1 MTNCSE
7 VFQMVE
13 KLLKEMTLREKI
25 GQLNQPMLG
34 WHVYRR
40 TGGGFELTENFMEFV
55 SRFGSVG
62 GVYGL
67 FRADP
72 WSGMDYTNGVLPS
85 ECAEL
90 ANTLQ
95 KYLAENTR
103 LKIPAFI
110 SEEMPHGHQALGSAV
125 FPVNIGMA
133 STFNNELH
141 SRIFALAAMEVR
153 SKGGNLALVSALDVL
168 RDPRWGRSEETYGE
182 DPFLASA
189 FAESLVR
196 GVQSVNGIGAV
207 VKHFCAQG
215 GCAGGRNIHP
225 ANIGPRELR
234 EIHVPPMRGAADAG
248 ALGCMAAYTEIDGEP
263 CHANER
269 LLNGILRNECG
280 FDGFVMSDLGAI
292 DRNTIQTGS
301 LTAAAAVSLNAGV
314 DISLCDEAY
323 KCIEAAVENGEVSV
337 EAVDRS
343 VLRILKAKERL
354 GLFDNPY
361 TDVGEYKAYCG
372 TKELRD
378 ANLEAA
384 EESIVLLKN
393 NILPLDRNI
402 KSLAVIGPHIYEP
415 DYLQGDY
422 VSQQESGQTVTV
434 LEGIK
439 KVFPKTEIYHSKGC
453 TVRGKSTDGFKDAV
467 EAAKK
472 SEVIILTLGGS
483 SAREFAGGF
492 EPTGAVKTVSSE
504 SEMDCGEGADVA
516 SLKLGGV
523 QTELFYELE
532 KLGKP
537 IVAVLIQGRPYA
549 IPEIAEK
556 ADALLCAWYPGQTG
570 GEAIARIIAGYAVP
584 SGKLPVSFPIS
595 EGQLL
600 VYYNYKDIGKAP
612 SYTDMTGEPLFEFGF
627 GLSYTE
633 FEYLDIKAENQVSI
647 EELKSGKSTEVKITL
662 KNAGNVDA
670 KEVVQLY
677 VKDTVSSVTHR
688 VKELKGYK
696 KILVKAGETVCVGIT
711 LSYKDFALYDRELK
725 FIAEKG
731 SFELTAGGSSK
742 TKLAAIIQLV

>member
-7 VFQMVE
+7 VFLMIE
-13 KLLKEMTLREKI
+13 KLLKEMTLKEKI

-40 TGGGFELTENFMEFV
+40 TGGGFELTENFREFV

-168 RDPRWGRSEETYGE
+168 RDLRWGRSEETYGE

-234 EIHVPPMRGAADAG
+234 EILVPPMRGAADAG

-269 LLNGILRNECG
+269 LLNGMLRNECG

-343 VLRILKAKERL
+343 VLRVLKAKEKL

-393 NILPLDRNI
+393 NILPLDRN
-402 KSLAVIGPHIYEP
+402 
-415 DYLQGDY
+415 
-422 VSQQESGQTVTV
+422 
-434 LEGIK
+434 
-439 KVFPKTEIYHSKGC
+439 

-492 EPTGAVKTVSSE
+492 ETTGAVKTVSCE
-504 SEMDCGEGADVA
+504 SKMDCGEGADVA

-549 IPEIAEK
+549 VPEIAEK

-584 SGKLPVSFPIS
+584 SGKLPVSFPVS
-595 EGQLL
+595 EGQLP

-662 KNAGNVDA
+662 KNTGNVDA

-677 VKDTVSSVTHR
+677 VKDTVSSVSHR
-688 VKELKGYK
+688 VKDLKGYK
-696 KILVKAGETVCVGIT
+696 KIFVKAGETVCVGIP
-711 LSYKDFALYDRELK
+711 LSYRDFALYDRNLK
-725 FIAEKG
+725 FVAEKG

-742 TKLAAIIQLV
+742 TKLTAMIQLV